1 MPSLLLF
8 EILAA
13 LIFVPIA
20 CVFIWLA
27 TSMLLSKKP
36 CEATVVRFC
45 RIAIGSA
52 FLAALAMAVLLPIE
66 SGNEIVLGSWFSTD
80 HYSYEIVMQTDVVAV
95 VYALFTT
102 ALLYV
107 VCSFS
112 KRYLHKES
120 GFHRFYLVMLLFA
133 LGLLL
138 VSFSGTVELL
148 LVGWEVVGLSS
159 VLLIAFFTQ
168 REQPPR
174 NGLWVFSIYRLTDIG
189 LYAAVLYLHLSQT
202 GTKFE
207 ALSTVSWAGIP
218 AHDGAEITAL
228 LLILAVMG
236 KSALF
241 PFSNWLPRAMEGPT
255 PSSAIFYG
263 ALSVNLGPLLLLRM
277 GDVIAGSPL
286 ISWLLI
292 AIGLF
297 TVLVGNLAGRVQSDI
312 KSRLA
317 YGSITQL
324 GFIVIEIAFGW
335 VELALVHV
343 VTHAVIRTLQ
353 LLRAP
358 SLLHERH
365 HLEQMLGHHIRVFHP
380 SVETVTNFQRF
391 MFRLRLERCFLDN
404 LLVDWLVYKTLL
416 LIRQLD
422 KLERKVAGLITGHKS
437 EAVALPTAAESSTTL
452 VRN

>member
-1 MPSLLLF
+1 
-8 EILAA
+8 
-13 LIFVPIA
+13 
-20 CVFIWLA
+20 
-27 TSMLLSKKP
+27 
-36 CEATVVRFC
+36 
-45 RIAIGSA
+45 
-52 FLAALAMAVLLPIE
+52 
-66 SGNEIVLGSWFSTD
+66 
-80 HYSYEIVMQTDVVAV
+80 
-95 VYALFTT
+95 
-102 ALLYV
+102 
-107 VCSFS
+107 
-112 KRYLHKES
+112 
-120 GFHRFYLVMLLFA
+120 
-133 LGLLL
+133 
-138 VSFSGTVELL
+138 
-148 LVGWEVVGLSS
+148 
-159 VLLIAFFTQ
+159 
-168 REQPPR
+168 
-174 NGLWVFSIYRLTDIG
+174 VFSIYRLTDIG

-297 TVLVGNLAGRVQSDI
+297 TVLAGNLAGRVQSDI